1 MVMPI
6 ILIIINKINIKTIN
20 RMKMLDT
27 PQTELIRIMVGI
39 ILKMLEIMDNNHV
52 EMIRQKGQVRKIS
65 IGNMKIILKEK

>member
-1 MVMPI
+1 MPI
-6 ILIIINKINIKTIN
+6 ILIIINKINIKTII

-39 ILKMLEIMDNNHV
+39 ILKMLEIMGNNRV
-52 EMIRQKGQVRKIS
+52 EMIRQSEQVRKIS